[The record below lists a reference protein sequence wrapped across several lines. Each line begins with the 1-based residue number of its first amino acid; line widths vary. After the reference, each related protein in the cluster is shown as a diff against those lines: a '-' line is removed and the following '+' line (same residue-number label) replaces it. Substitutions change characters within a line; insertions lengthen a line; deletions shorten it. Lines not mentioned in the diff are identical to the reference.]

1 MQNKKVLEDFIN
13 VQNYSLRDG
22 DKIKLIISEDAI
34 VVDFGYWIFKQMS
47 RSRIDDE
54 DYRRLYVFMI
64 NTILFEFKKSKEKD
78 KDEKYI

>member
-13 VQNYSLRDG
+13 VQNSSLRDG

-34 VVDFGYWIFKQMS
+34 VVDFGYWIFKQTNHS
-47 RSRIDDE
+47 IIDDE
-54 DYRRLYVFMI
+54 DYRRLYVLMI

-78 KDEKYI
+78 GK